1 MESGDIRVFL
11 HVARAGQMASVSRSL
26 GLDHSTISRRIARLE
41 EQVGVPLFDRAGR
54 RLSLTEEGARLLAAA
69 EKLESIIIRDVI
81 SLGESRQEIAGRV
94 RIGTSEGF
102 GAHYLAK
109 RLPAMVADF
118 PELEVEL
125 VALPRNFSLGMREAD
140 LAITMD
146 RPDAGDIRFKKLTSC
161 TLGIYAAPPYFK
173 DRSRPSSIAD
183 LSDQPWCGY
192 IMELLFTSELDL
204 LKFGPQVI
212 TPRYRTTSVSAQ
224 IEAVAGGSVIAVLP
238 CYMASQRGGLE
249 RLLPDE
255 VSIERSYWISV
266 HGDLVD
272 SPRVRTLMQQ
282 IEQQVHRDRSLF
294 LPGAARE
301 CEEVRLTTLAPA

>member
-1 MESGDIRVFL
+1 
-11 HVARAGQMASVSRSL
+11 
-26 GLDHSTISRRIARLE
+26 
-41 EQVGVPLFDRAGR
+41 
-54 RLSLTEEGARLLAAA
+54 
-69 EKLESIIIRDVI
+69 
-81 SLGESRQEIAGRV
+81 
-94 RIGTSEGF
+94 
-102 GAHYLAK
+102 
-109 RLPAMVADF
+109 
-118 PELEVEL
+118 
-125 VALPRNFSLGMREAD
+125 
-140 LAITMD
+140 
-146 RPDAGDIRFKKLTSC
+146 
-161 TLGIYAAPPYFK
+161 
-173 DRSRPSSIAD
+173 
-183 LSDQPWCGY
+183 
-192 IMELLFTSELDL
+192 
-204 LKFGPQVI
+204 VI